1 MAKQMDMDTE
11 PETLLNRRQQFRRLL
26 HSGDTEFL
34 LEAHNGISARIG
46 EEAGFKGLWAS
57 GLSISA
63 QFGVRDSNEPSW
75 TQVLETVE
83 FMAEATSIPI
93 MLDGDTGYGNFNNM
107 RRLVRKLEQRQ
118 VAAVCIEDKLFP
130 KANSFIEGSRQQLA
144 DIDEFCGK
152 IKAGKDAQ
160 TDDQFSVI
168 ARVEALIAGWGMDE
182 AIKRAAAYHN
192 AGADGILIH
201 SALAVADEILEFMAR
216 WGDRCPVVIVPTKYY
231 ATPTDVFR
239 DAGCSI
245 VIWANHMLRSAVRA
259 MQETA
264 RDLYESQQL
273 LALEDKIVPVSE
285 IFRLQG
291 IGELKEAEHRYLPK
305 QRSATRALVLAASRG
320 AALGSLTEDLPKTM
334 VEIAGR
340 PMLSHIVDTLR
351 AAGIRET
358 LVVRGYRK
366 DKIDLPGLTYA
377 DNEQH
382 DTTGEFVSLSVGLE
396 ATDDDSQ
403 ALVVSYGDVLFN
415 RYILQILEIE
425 SEDFVIAVDTDWQ
438 DSVNKNRAADYVGC
452 SEPYSRS
459 AFYHR
464 VLLKEIGEEL
474 TSESIDGEWMGFLRV
489 AATAMPRLR
498 QTVSE
503 MIAKPGHEKA
513 KLHHLLAELTRRG
526 ENIRVVYTSG
536 HWLDVDT
543 LDDVVSAGKFA

>member
-1 MAKQMDMDTE
+1 MATPTDNQPELSDLSRCQLFRQLLNS
-11 PETLLNRRQQFRRLL
+11 PET
-26 HSGDTEFL
+26 DFL

-63 QFGVRDSNEPSW
+63 QFGVRDSNEASW

-83 FMAEATSIPI
+83 FMAEATSVPV

-160 TDDQFSVI
+160 TDDQFSVV

-182 AIKRAAAYHN
+182 AIKRAEAYHD

-201 SALAVADEILEFMAR
+201 SALAVADEILEFMNR

-231 ATPTDVFR
+231 ATPTDIFR
-239 DAGCSI
+239 DAGCSM

-264 RDLYESQQL
+264 HDLYESQQL

-305 QRSATRALVLAASRG
+305 QRLATRALVLAASRG
-320 AALGSLTEDLPKTM
+320 AALGSLTEDMPKTM

-340 PMLSHIVDTLR
+340 PMLGHIVDTLR

-358 LVVRGYRK
+358 IV
-366 DKIDLPGLTYA
+366 
-377 DNEQH
+377 
-382 DTTGEFVSLSVGLE
+382 
-396 ATDDDSQ
+396 
-403 ALVVSYGDVLFN
+403 
-415 RYILQILEIE
+415 
-425 SEDFVIAVDTDWQ
+425 
-438 DSVNKNRAADYVGC
+438 
-452 SEPYSRS
+452 
-459 AFYHR
+459 
-464 VLLKEIGEEL
+464 
-474 TSESIDGEWMGFLRV
+474 
-489 AATAMPRLR
+489 
-498 QTVSE
+498 
-503 MIAKPGHEKA
+503 
-513 KLHHLLAELTRRG
+513 
-526 ENIRVVYTSG
+526 
-536 HWLDVDT
+536 
-543 LDDVVSAGKFA
+543 